1 MDKDNIMK
9 TGTTTVGIVCKDGI
23 VLAADKRATAGHMIV
38 NPRIDKLLKLTDKIA
53 VTIAG
58 SAADSN
64 FLVKLGQAELKLRS
78 IRTKQEISVKDAAN
92 LMARMVYNNVRKM
105 SMIQGISHFL
115 LAGSDETGYYLYDI
129 FPDGSITLIDDFISS
144 GSGSVMAY
152 GLLETLYNPG
162 MSTKEGIDLVVKCI
176 NAAVQ
181 RDSASGGGIDIVKVS
196 KKGIERIAHKE
207 VKTKIEI

>member
-1 MDKDNIMK
+1 MMK

-23 VLAADKRATAGHMIV
+23 VLAADKKATAGHMIV
-38 NPRIDKLLKLTDKIA
+38 NSKIDKLLPLTDKIA

-58 SAADSN
+58 SAADSA
-64 FLVKLGQAELKLRS
+64 FLVKLGTAELKLRS
-78 IRTKQEISVKDAAN
+78 IRTKQDISVNDAAN

-115 LAGSDETGYYLYDI
+115 LAGSDESGTYLYDI

-152 GLLETLYNPG
+152 GLLETLYKPTMTVN
-162 MSTKEGIDLVVKCI
+162 EGVDLVVKCI

-181 RDSASGGGIDIVKVS
+181 RDTASGGGIDIVKITD
-196 KKGIERIAHKE
+196 KGVERIAHKE
-207 VKTKIEI
+207 IKTKIEL